1 MFVSPERQSLMAQS
15 QKSSSDARLSDSLA
29 QELERVL
36 ADART
41 TNEVWQALQRVG
53 PVGPKDSPLTS
64 MLRNAL
70 KTELARREEGD
81 AARIYA
87 LVDEALLT
95 GDLRPFWEAR
105 EAFASTSPDLTG
117 RLFPHEPDDDEN
129 GLARDPQIPDED
141 YAAARRV
148 IREHIATIE
157 ETTPTG
163 SMIEALAVLE
173 DAIAREAPEQREP
186 LRYALELERRRQAR
200 TTRNLLRTRLA
211 LSLTPGRSYEHFLA
225 NRVAYADLPPVD
237 RARLF
242 TRS

>member
-1 MFVSPERQSLMAQS
+1 MTQSP
-15 QKSSSDARLSDSLA
+15 KSSSDARLSDSLA
-29 QELERVL
+29 QELGRLLE
-36 ADART
+36 DART
-41 TNEVWQALQRVG
+41 TNDVWQALQRLG
-53 PVGPKDSPLTS
+53 QISPKDSPLTS
-64 MLRNAL
+64 MLRAAL
-70 KTELARREEGD
+70 KTELARREEDD

-105 EAFASTSPDLTG
+105 DAFAATSPELTG
-117 RLFPHEPDDDEN
+117 RLFPHEPDGDEV
-129 GLARDPQIPDED
+129 GLARDPHIPEDE
-141 YAAARRV
+141 YLAARRV
-148 IREHIATIE
+148 IRAHIAAIE

-173 DAIAREAPEQREP
+173 DAIAREAPDRREP

-225 NRVAYADLPPVD
+225 NRIAYADLSPED
-237 RARLF
+237 RERLF
-242 TRS
+242 KRS